1 MVKTNEWTSN
11 DLIHYLVSVKDN
23 LKEEEIRRLRLTAA
37 FPKERSGA
45 ELDGQSTSRLRADQ
59 LYEPSPVL
67 RQLGLPLIDWGTQK
81 WRNNSEEGK
90 RFWKFKTFIFNNP
103 SLLTAQFL
111 FNLGLRRYPALEE
124 LVYLCTNTDLT
135 VCGIM

>member
-37 FPKERSGA
+37 FAKERSGT
-45 ELDGQSTSRLRADQ
+45 ESDNQSAQRLRADQ
-59 LYEPSPVL
+59 LYEPLPVL
-67 RQLGLPLIDWGTQK
+67 RQLGLPLIEWGTQK

-90 RFWKFKTFIFNNP
+90 RFWESETHHSGMIRLSFDSTIF
-103 SLLTAQFL
+103 
-111 FNLGLRRYPALEE
+111 
-124 LVYLCTNTDLT
+124 V
-135 VCGIM
+135 